1 MVVELEECSCSLEPP
16 LGELSLDDDE
26 WCSLV
31 EVGSS
36 ATAGA
41 ATTTAGAATTTG
53 GAGAITTGAA
63 MTTGGAG
70 ATLVV
75 SLDEL
80 EVSVVSARPT
90 ATLPNKATALRA
102 IVAIFNR
109 VSIVMSPIGF
119 LMRDSIETKIALTC
133 AARTSDVLTAL

>member
-1 MVVELEECSCSLEPP
+1 MLVELEECSCSLEPP

-31 EVGSS
+31 VVGAS
-36 ATAGA
+36 ATTGA
-41 ATTTAGAATTTG
+41 ATTTAGAATTIG
-53 GAGAITTGAA
+53 GGGAITTGAA

-80 EVSVVSARPT
+80 EVSVVPANPT
-90 ATLPNKATALRA
+90 ATLPNRAAMLRA
-102 IVAIFNR
+102 IVAVFNEVFKI
-109 VSIVMSPIGF
+109 VSP
-119 LMRDSIETKIALTC
+119 
-133 AARTSDVLTAL
+133 